1 LVRSHKSLKLA
12 LLLRPTL
19 QLIISPSARPSAW
32 HTQSKY
38 TVGKEIHRVTGGEKL
53 MGLRFFCPRVHQ
65 SKLPLPAAKVTSRE
79 GRRAVLV
86 QQESTGVVGGP
97 PRSSQLSMND
107 WCPLR
112 HSFTHRARSIASFS
126 SFRDC
131 TTTSYIGRGAWAG
144 PNCLYLAS
152 SGSTIVPSLSHAFR
166 SGRDGANRRP
176 PVDLAVDARRYVW
189 RFLLNQCSRKRKVKR
204 RYSTSVFLW
213 G

>member
-1 LVRSHKSLKLA
+1 LPPGSSKQAAAAAACCQSHE
-12 LLLRPTL
+12 
-19 QLIISPSARPSAW
+19 Q
-32 HTQSKY
+32 
-38 TVGKEIHRVTGGEKL
+38 
-53 MGLRFFCPRVHQ
+53 
-65 SKLPLPAAKVTSRE
+65 
-79 GRRAVLV
+79 
-86 QQESTGVVGGP
+86 GGP
-97 PRSSQLSMND
+97 PCRTSPARIYRSCARAHAQQSVVDERLVPTSPLIHSPCTVHCVLFLFQGLYYYQLY
-107 WCPLR
+107 R
-112 HSFTHRARSIASFS
+112 Q
-126 SFRDC
+126 
-131 TTTSYIGRGAWAG
+131 GGWAG